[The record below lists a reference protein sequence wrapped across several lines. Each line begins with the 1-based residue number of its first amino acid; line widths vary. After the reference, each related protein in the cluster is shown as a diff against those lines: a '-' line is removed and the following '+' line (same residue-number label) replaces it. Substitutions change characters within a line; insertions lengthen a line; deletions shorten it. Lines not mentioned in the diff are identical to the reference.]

1 MSIIQGDLGFPFF
14 AEAVYT
20 YFCTGQVTG
29 VTVPVHQIPENQVQ
43 QLVKQVCYICVH
55 IIIDYHS
62 N

>member
-1 MSIIQGDLGFPFF
+1 MSIIQGGLGFPFF

-29 VTVPVHQIPENQVQ
+29 VTVSVHQIPENQVQ
-43 QLVKQVCYICVH
+43 QLLLNLCTCH
-55 IIIDYHS
+55 

>member
-1 MSIIQGDLGFPFF
+1 MGKYASMSIIQGGLGFPFF

-29 VTVPVHQIPENQVQ
+29 VTVSVHQIPENQVQ
-43 QLVKQVCYICVH
+43 QLLLNLCT
-55 IIIDYHS
+55 YH